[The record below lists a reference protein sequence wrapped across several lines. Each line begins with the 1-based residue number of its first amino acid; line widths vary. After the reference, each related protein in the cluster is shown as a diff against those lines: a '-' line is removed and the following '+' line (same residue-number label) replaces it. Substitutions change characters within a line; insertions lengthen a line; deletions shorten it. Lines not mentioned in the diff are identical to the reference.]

1 VSTPH
6 HDHGDELTCA
16 ELVML
21 VTDYLDGA
29 LSAEDRARFEEH
41 AQACPDCGDH
51 LEQMRL
57 TIAAA
62 GRLRE
67 DEVSDG
73 AQRALLEAFRDWK
86 RASAGS
92 AS

>member
-1 VSTPH
+1 MSTPH
-6 HDHGDELTCA
+6 HHHGDELTCA

-21 VTDYLDGA
+21 VTDYLEGA
-29 LSAEDRARFEEH
+29 LSPEDRARFEEH
-41 AQACPDCGDH
+41 AQACPDCADH

-67 DEVSDG
+67 DQIPAG
-73 AQRALLEAFRDWK
+73 AQAALLEAFRDWK
-86 RASAGS
+86 RASS
-92 AS
+92 A